1 MVTNGSTP
9 ASTLRARR
17 GWQLGVATS
26 LCAVISPEKVSIGIG
41 VGTQPPLRRIALVA
55 RVARAQN
62 VDAVWTVDHFQG
74 WYPQELWDKDL
85 IWTASPDGTPHAYY
99 DYQALVGYL
108 ANRVGSMHIG
118 VGVTESLRRH
128 PALLAQTA
136 MTWSHMTKSAPI
148 LGIGAGEREN
158 TVPYG
163 ISFDRPVARLGEALP
178 ILRRFLESRGPV
190 DYEGEFFQLDK
201 AMMDLAPAPGRTPQI
216 WVAAHGPRML
226 RLTGRY
232 GDGWYPTFPMSP
244 ARYAE
249 SLASIRATARS
260 VGRDPHSIVPAAQNI
275 IVLGRT
281 EREARKHLDAK
292 IMRFLTLLAPAS
304 LWDAN
309 GVAHPLGPGFR
320 GLIDFVPSDYPVGQI
335 VAAMNAVPTDIV
347 AENVLWGTP
356 DLVRERLEQLVDAG
370 LRHIVLSPGSAA
382 ISRRNAVYSIRAV
395 FRLMRQ
401 VRRSANARLGSK

>member
-1 MVTNGSTP
+1 M
-9 ASTLRARR
+9 
-17 GWQLGVATS
+17 
-26 LCAVISPEKVSIGIG
+26 ISPETVSIGIG

-55 RVARAQN
+55 RLARAQN
-62 VDAVWTVDHFQG
+62 LNAVWTVDHFQG

-85 IWTASPDGTPHAYY
+85 LWTASPDGTPHAYY
-99 DYQALVGYL
+99 DYQALIGYL
-108 ANRVGSMHIG
+108 ANRIGSMHIG
-118 VGVTESLRRH
+118 VGVTEALRRH

-163 ISFDRPVARLGEALP
+163 INFDRPVARLEEALP

-190 DYEGEFFQLDK
+190 DFQGEFFQLDK
-201 AMMDLAPAPGRTPQI
+201 AMMDLEPAPGRTPQI

-226 RLTGRY
+226 RLAGRF
-232 GDGWYPTFPMSP
+232 GDGWYPTFPMTP
-244 ARYAE
+244 AKYSE
-249 SLASIRATARS
+249 SLAAIKDAARS
-260 VGRDPHSIVPAAQNI
+260 AGRDPKAIVPAAQNV

-292 IMRFLTLLAPAS
+292 IMRFLTLLAPAG
-304 LWDAN
+304 LWRAN
-309 GVAHPLGPGFR
+309 GLTHPLGSEFR
-320 GLIDFVPSDYPVGQI
+320 GLVDFVPSDFSTSQI
-335 VAAMNAVPTDIV
+335 VDAINQVPTDIV
-347 AENVLWGTP
+347 AENVMWGTP
-356 DLVRERLEQLVDAG
+356 DTVREQLEDLVDAG

-382 ISRRNAVYSIRAV
+382 ISRRTAAYSLRAV
-395 FRLMRQ
+395 FSIMRQ